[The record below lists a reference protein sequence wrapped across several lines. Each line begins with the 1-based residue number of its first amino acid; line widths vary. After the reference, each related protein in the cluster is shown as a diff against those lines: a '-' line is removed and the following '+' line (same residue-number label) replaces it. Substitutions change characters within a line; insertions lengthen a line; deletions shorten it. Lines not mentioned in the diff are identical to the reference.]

1 MLEAEKVKW
10 SEERGGLKE
19 ERKRRE
25 EEGKRREEEVL
36 RLQSEVSL
44 ISVNKDSIHCRKIR
58 LLIMVISDAQPAGV
72 QQ

>member
-1 MLEAEKVKW
+1 MWDQLSVLEAEKVKW

-36 RLQSEVSL
+36 RLQSEVRYLLFLSTK
-44 ISVNKDSIHCRKIR
+44 IPSIVEKY
-58 LLIMVISDAQPAGV
+58 VF
-72 QQ
+72 